1 LLSASE
7 VEAFITRLEGRVA
20 AVEKTVREAWWRLAT
35 TGTEEAQAD
44 LVAAGKEYNRL
55 FAAKDEYAKVRGYYE
70 ERESLENGLLRRQ
83 VEVVYRIFASRHG
96 DRETLDLIEELEARA
111 NAIYGNYRGVVAG
124 KELGENEIREIL
136 RFSDDESLRR
146 EAWEASKTVGRA
158 VEGTVR
164 ELARLRNRLAREAG
178 YPDHFHRAL
187 DLQEIDAG
195 ELDGIMAEL
204 ESATEA
210 PFTEFKERLYE
221 KLKVKFGVET
231 VMPWHLSDPFFQSCK
246 HDPIPLPRQASRGS
260 EGGASGTGNG
270 GLTSDAERDA
280 SKASVVDVDR
290 FFQDKNLEE
299 LTRKTYDNLGLEVRD
314 VLARSDLYER
324 DGKNQHGF
332 CLSVGR
338 EYPYDVRVLVNVRPD
353 SYWMDTM
360 LHEFGHA
367 VYDKHINPKLPYFLR
382 TVAHT
387 CTTEAMALMMGS
399 LTDDPAWLSA
409 VVGVPEAEFDEV
421 REGLL
426 WSERADKLVFIRWA
440 LVMFNFEREFYA
452 NPERVDLN
460 SLWWDLVERLQLVNR
475 PPGRDEP
482 DWAAKIH
489 VAVAPVYYHNYVLG
503 HLISA
508 QLRHQLEE
516 RVTGG
521 ESFFMS
527 EVAGRYL
534 QEALFGPGARNR
546 WEDTVLGATGERLNP
561 GYFVKSLRQS
571 GSS

>member
-1 LLSASE
+1 MLSESE

-20 AVEKTVREAWWRLAT
+20 PVEKAVREAWWRLAT

-44 LVAAGKEYNRL
+44 LVAAGMEYNRL
-55 FAAKDEYAKVRGYYE
+55 FAARDEYAKVRGYYE

-111 NAIYGNYRGVVAG
+111 NAIYGNHRGVVAG
-124 KELGENEIREIL
+124 KEVGENEIREIL
-136 RFSDDESLRR
+136 RFSDDASLRR

-178 YPDHFHRAL
+178 YPDYFYRAL

-210 PFTEFKERLYE
+210 PFTEFKERLDE
-221 KLKVKFGVET
+221 KLKERFGVET
-231 VMPWHLSDPFFQSCK
+231 VMPWHLSDPFFQE
-246 HDPIPLPRQASRGS
+246 PPEEA
-260 EGGASGTGNG
+260 
-270 GLTSDAERDA
+270 GL
-280 SKASVVDVDR
+280 DVDR
-290 FFQDKNLEE
+290 FFRDVELEE
-299 LTRKTYDNLGLEVRD
+299 LTRRTYDALDLDVRG
-314 VLARSDLYER
+314 VLARSDLYGR
-324 DGKNQHGF
+324 QGKNQHAF

-338 EYPYDVRVLVNVRPD
+338 EYPYDVRVLANVRPD
-353 SYWMDTM
+353 AYWMNTM

-367 VYDKHINPKLPYFLR
+367 VYDRHINPKLPYFLR

-387 CTTEAMALMMGS
+387 CTTEAIALMMGS
-399 LTDDPAWLSA
+399 LAEEPGWLKKVA
-409 VVGVPEAEFDEV
+409 GVSDNELDGERLAA
-421 REGLL
+421 RR
-426 WSERADKLVFIRWA
+426 RADGLVFTRWA
-440 LVMFNFEREFYA
+440 LVVFNFEKALYENPDRE
-452 NPERVDLN
+452 DLN
-460 SLWWDLVERLQLVNR
+460 SMWWDLVERLQLVDR
-475 PPGRDEP
+475 SPGRDEP

-489 VAVAPVYYHNYVLG
+489 LAIAPVYYHNYVLG

-508 QLRHQLEE
+508 QLRNHLESH
-516 RVTGG
+516 VTRGPFY
-521 ESFFMS
+521 EH

-534 QEALFGPGARNR
+534 MESFFGPGARENWR
-546 WEDTVLGATGERLNP
+546 DTVLRATGEDLDP
-561 GYFVKSLRQS
+561 DHFVGSLR
-571 GSS
+571 